1 MAHVFKISNFGIKL
15 IKAYEGFRPVETTL
29 VSGQRVIGYGHR
41 FQDTEEPAISR
52 KRAED
57 VLKADLEAYEDLVN
71 ENVFA
76 PLSQSQFDALVS
88 LSFNIGPQ
96 AFLSSSVLHALNNGR
111 PLAAAAGFD
120 EWRKSIIDG
129 KTYVVDA
136 LVRRRT
142 AEKSLF
148 LRATEGVVTAPR
160 NELPP
165 KQDHGLQALAADAD
179 VFDNQAAHGDA
190 GIVAHT
196 PYAAKSTPARRREDG
211 PAGIMGLSEIEA
223 QQAKLDAA
231 ETPPRSTGFD
241 PHKDGVDDIVDL
253 VTEVEA
259 VNVPENLNADT
270 RNLSPIA
277 LAAEEVSER
286 LDRLIAD
293 TPDVMDKANAREM
306 REREMREKQAKQNFA
321 KITDIPDHE
330 DHAGYAKK
338 EQSAGI
344 AEVIANI
351 KAANEGT
358 RDDYRRPAN
367 SNMAQTRSPDAYIQ
381 QAEKASNHAPAR
393 EGFLAYWIA
402 FTAGLCML
410 LYAASRWF
418 MAPKNITTPVS
429 DLHGFITPVVA
440 IVGALIVLGT
450 LYYLAKTFL
459 RRA

>member
-41 FQDTEEPAISR
+41 FQNMEEPAISR

-57 VLKADLEAYEDLVN
+57 ILKADLEAYENLIN

-96 AFLSSSVLHALNNGR
+96 AFLSSNVLHALNNGR

-120 EWRKSIIDG
+120 EWRKSVIDG

-165 KQDHGLQALAADAD
+165 KHDQGLQALATNVDTFDKADA
-179 VFDNQAAHGDA
+179 QHL
-190 GIVAHT
+190 GIVEQT
-196 PYAAKSTPARRREDG
+196 PYAAKPAPTRRREDG
-211 PAGIMGLSEIEA
+211 PTGVMEHSETQSQFTRTHGIETAGHSV
-223 QQAKLDAA
+223 QKN
-231 ETPPRSTGFD
+231 TFN
-241 PHKDGVDDIVDL
+241 PHQDSFENTDRIVDL
-253 VTEVEA
+253 VTEVKRETPA
-259 VNVPENLNADT
+259 PVEKK
-270 RNLSPIA
+270 LSPIA

-293 TPDVMDKANAREM
+293 TPNETENNVQHDMQENFDNRKADEFADVVGRDN
-306 REREMREKQAKQNFA
+306 
-321 KITDIPDHE
+321 
-330 DHAGYAKK
+330 HAGYTQKD
-338 EQSAGI
+338 QSTGI

-358 RDDYRRPAN
+358 REDYRRPAN
-367 SNMAQTRSPDAYIQ
+367 SNAAHARSPDSYIH
-381 QAEKASNHAPAR
+381 QAEKFGVEPPKR
-393 EGFLAYWIA
+393 EGFIVYWIA
-402 FTAGLCML
+402 FTTGLCMM

-418 MAPKNITTPVS
+418 LAPKNVAVPATELQT
-429 DLHGFITPVVA
+429 FITPALAV
-440 IVGALIVLGT
+440 IGAMFILGT
-450 LYYLAKTFL
+450 LYYLAKAYL
-459 RRA
+459 RRYKG